1 MSLEIR
7 RLLSLLYCGKIS
19 NEQFIQ
25 KYFVDKPMN
34 QKHVFV
40 LLQNA
45 LMEKNAFLVEEVVV
59 LLLSG
64 HFFIKD
70 FTLQLC
76 DLLLVDWHFKHE
88 DIAMLLRDARDPLAI
103 NCLYSAAEMVF
114 DYLAYDDTYQFGR
127 KCIKALSVINDD
139 KAVVKLKLLTE
150 SDIPSIANYARKEIM
165 RKNI

>member
-1 MSLEIR
+1 MCLEVR
-7 RLLSLLYCGKIS
+7 RLLSLLYSGKIS

-25 KYFVDKPMN
+25 KYFVGEPMTR
-34 QKHVFV
+34 QHLSV

-45 LMEKNAFLVEEVVV
+45 LMDKNPFLVEQVVV
-59 LLLSG
+59 LLLSD
-64 HFFIKD
+64 HIFIKD

-103 NCLYSAAEMVF
+103 NCLYNASEIIF

-139 KAVVKLKLLTE
+139 KAVVKLKLLAE
-150 SDIPSIANYARKEIM
+150 SDIPSIANYARKEL
-165 RKNI
+165 RPKNS